1 MRAFW
6 LCMLVLLCAAPGAA
20 FGSSPDRAA
29 QERFARATQELKQGS
44 YQQAIDLYE
53 LMADHGV
60 LHPDLSYNRALAYV
74 LRAESNQAQP
84 GDLGRA
90 AAALS
95 ELLLQ
100 RPDDAQAQ
108 EVLRLVREEI
118 GRRRARQGAQQ
129 VNVSPSLARAA
140 VGLLAETTWA
150 MLAALGSVMLTLGI
164 AFRLWSTHAGT
175 RLAGGV
181 LSVLGPLLLV
191 TCGAFAWAARHFRTT
206 SRPAVVVVAEA
217 RLLDATGRPLPGST
231 SSIVEG
237 QQVFV
242 VAEQSARAKVEWGTL
257 EGWVNRAQL
266 QILKP

>member
-6 LCMLVLLCAAPGAA
+6 LCLLVLLCTARGAA
-20 FGSSPDRAA
+20 SESTADRAA
-29 QERFARATQELKQGS
+29 QERFTKATAALKQGS
-44 YQQAIDLYE
+44 YQEAIDQYE

-74 LRAESNQAQP
+74 LRAESNQQQP

-100 RPDDAQAQ
+100 RPDDAEAQ

-118 GRRRARQGAQQ
+118 GRRRARQGAEQ
-129 VNVSPSLARAA
+129 VNVSPSLTRAA

-150 MLAALGSVMLTLGI
+150 ILAALGSALLTIGI
-164 AFRLWSTHAGT
+164 AFRFWAKHAGT

-181 LSVLGPLLLV
+181 LSLVGPVMLL
-191 TCGAFAWAARHFRTT
+191 TCGAFALGARHFRTT
-206 SRPAVVVVAEA
+206 SRPAVVVVEEA
-217 RLLDATGRPLPGST
+217 RLLDAAGKPLAGST
-231 SSIVEG
+231 ASIVEG

-242 VAEQSARAKVEWGTL
+242 VDEQSVRAKVEWGTV